1 MVWFETIGMIILHF
15 YKGYNLQPRENK
27 WIHHEASQ
35 AEITIHLYN
44 AAASDNLASSSAY
57 RPEIFG
63 NAIKFHTIIQRD
75 GLTSWEL
82 SVYIGKQFFFIVPQD
97 SIYNNPDKKDGGV
110 IAIIDVKKGEDDD
123 NETFALRI

>member
-1 MVWFETIGMIILHF
+1 MYSLRLGMIILHF

-44 AAASDNLASSSAY
+44 AAASDNLASSSSSAYRLPY

-63 NAIKFHTIIQRD
+63 NTIKFHTIIRRD
-75 GLTSWEL
+75 GITYLL
-82 SVYIGKQFFFIVPQD
+82 L
-97 SIYNNPDKKDGGV
+97 KDY
-110 IAIIDVKKGEDDD
+110 KGRSMI
-123 NETFALRI
+123 NYF

>member
-1 MVWFETIGMIILHF
+1 MIILHF

-44 AAASDNLASSSAY
+44 AAASDNLATSSAY

-82 SVYIGKQFFFIVPQD
+82 KDYKGRSMIAKTHKRNYI
-97 SIYNNPDKKDGGV
+97 
-110 IAIIDVKKGEDDD
+110 
-123 NETFALRI
+123 